1 MISDRQGYN
10 HASKDNASKRG
21 GFVMRPEQTDIN
33 SLLSRSQ
40 KLADEQ
46 RREACDDADR

>member
-1 MISDRQGYN
+1 MSSD
-10 HASKDNASKRG
+10 A
-21 GFVMRPEQTDIN
+21 TDLN

-46 RREACDDADR
+46 RKEAYDDADR

>member
-1 MISDRQGYN
+1 
-10 HASKDNASKRG
+10 
-21 GFVMRPEQTDIN
+21 MRPEQTDIN

-46 RREACDDADR
+46 RKEAYDDADR